1 MKKIITLCFL
11 TFLLNQFLTAQPTLV
26 KDINEGSGSSYALN
40 ETTDYTLF
48 NDMLYFTADDGI
60 NGYELWKSDGTTAGT
75 EMVFDIFAGS
85 GGSIPSDIVVLNNQL
100 LFFAEDSQNGRE
112 LWQSD
117 GTASGTSIV
126 KGINPGN
133 ADAILSSFNTMTIMG
148 DYAYF
153 SAFEAT
159 NGEEL
164 WRTDGTELGTTI
176 VTDLW
181 AGSNSSL
188 PRGFTVMNDILYFSA
203 NGGVTGTELYR
214 SDGSEAGTYLL
225 KDISSSTFGSSPSD
239 MTVVENTM
247 FFTATDLDNGKE
259 LWKTDGTEVGTELV
273 KDLEPGTAS
282 SFSNNENLLFSY
294 NGNLLFAT
302 NTTDNEEDLW
312 LSDGTEAGTVVLKAF
327 TDGFQAEAPLS
338 LTIFNNEVYF
348 YGFDDAVGDGL
359 WKTDGTTGGTELIRA
374 FSGNITALKREM
386 ISLGDRLVFVA
397 KEDFSTGF
405 ELWESNGTTAGTNI
419 IGDIN
424 PGSFDSGPSH
434 LIDLNGTALFLADDG
449 TIGREL
455 WSYNPEALP
464 VSSTIQQTADILCN
478 GDATAA
484 LLVTPSGGTGPYD
497 YVWNVAGV
505 VGNNPTDLVA
515 GLYDVTVS
523 DANGATSSNSIVI
536 NEPTEIV
543 LSLDATPSTGGGANG
558 TATVV
563 PNGGTPFY
571 TYLWN
576 TIPAQTSSTAVNL
589 LPGDYIVTVT
599 DANDCTSEGLV
610 LVDFTEGVEDKY
622 ILSQVEVYPTITTG
636 AVILKFEE
644 TFQMEYAVLN
654 LYGQIVDEGIVTS
667 GQIID
672 LNEIPVGA
680 YFIQLKHKQE
690 SVSKRIIRIN

>member
-214 SDGSEAGTYLL
+214 SDGSDAGTYLL

-247 FFTATDLDNGKE
+247 FFTATDLDNGRE

-294 NGNLLFAT
+294 NGNLLFTAS
-302 NTTDNEEDLW
+302 TTDNEEDLW

-386 ISLGDRLVFVA
+386 
-397 KEDFSTGF
+397 
-405 ELWESNGTTAGTNI
+405 
-419 IGDIN
+419 
-424 PGSFDSGPSH
+424 
-434 LIDLNGTALFLADDG
+434 
-449 TIGREL
+449 
-455 WSYNPEALP
+455 
-464 VSSTIQQTADILCN
+464 
-478 GDATAA
+478 
-484 LLVTPSGGTGPYD
+484 
-497 YVWNVAGV
+497 
-505 VGNNPTDLVA
+505 LVA